1 MVMSG
6 PTQRTSCAIA
16 PRHLLSRAFPCTSLP
31 SSLRTRR
38 GRDRR
43 QGEFMKRQGTCV
55 VGVIV
60 WMMLT
65 GCQTPR
71 AMGSGMMSASDSG
84 SGNSSAG
91 SGDSSAGSG
100 DSSAASGDS
109 SAGSGD
115 SSQSDSGSGN
125 SGQSDSG
132 SGKSSQ
138 SDSGSGNSSQSDSGS
153 GNSSQGSSEPT
164 NVSGRLQSSGSSK
177 GARSESAPI
186 SSVTTVGATVG
197 GLGVVIWRA
206 FSVAAHAV
214 PPPAAVGQAAQ
225 AYLRSRTHQL
235 REDLALGAGPSIEDL
250 AAMAR
255 IRRENLRVFG
265 QVLREHRAGLLSLAQ
280 PSLLTPERALEWLR
294 RGGQLAGAGPR
305 RQGGGGAVLTA
316 QGLME

>member
-1 MVMSG
+1 
-6 PTQRTSCAIA
+6 
-16 PRHLLSRAFPCTSLP
+16 
-31 SSLRTRR
+31 
-38 GRDRR
+38 
-43 QGEFMKRQGTCV
+43 MKRQGTCV

-255 IRRENLRVFG
+255 IRRENLRLFG
-265 QVLREHRAGLLSLAQ
+265 QVLREHRAELLSLAQ
-280 PSLLTPERALEWLR
+280 PSLLTPERALEWLGR
-294 RGGQLAGAGPR
+294 VGQLAGAEPR
-305 RQGGGGAVLTA
+305 LQEDGSAFLTA

>member
-1 MVMSG
+1 
-6 PTQRTSCAIA
+6 
-16 PRHLLSRAFPCTSLP
+16 
-31 SSLRTRR
+31 
-38 GRDRR
+38 
-43 QGEFMKRQGTCV
+43 MKRQGTCV
-55 VGVIV
+55 VGAII
-60 WMMLT
+60 WTLLT

-71 AMGSGMMSASDSG
+71 AVGSGMMSASDSG

-91 SGDSSAGSG
+91 SGDSSG
-100 DSSAASGDS
+100 ASGDS
-109 SAGSGD
+109 SAGSGESSQASGD
-115 SSQSDSGSGN
+115 SSQSDSGSGD

-132 SGKSSQ
+132 SGNSSQ

-153 GNSSQGSSEPT
+153 GNSSQGTSKPT
-164 NVSGRLQSSGSSK
+164 DVSGPLRSSGSSK

-235 REDLALGAGPSIEDL
+235 REDLALGAGPSIDDL

-255 IRRENLRVFG
+255 IRRENLRLFG
-265 QVLREHRAGLLSLAQ
+265 QVLREHRAELLSLAQ
-280 PSLLTPERALEWLR
+280 PSRLTPERALEWLGR
-294 RGGQLAGAGPR
+294 VGQLAGAEPR
-305 RQGGGGAVLTA
+305 LQEDGSAFLAA